1 MGPSVVEVCAFM
13 NNMGYTSQIYEHDKT
28 LVTVKRQIGDKP
40 VSIVLKYNPNFY
52 NVNVSAEFINVPAD
66 KLTKAYEICNR
77 FNRHYAFI
85 KFTVDPE
92 SGLVRGEDDG
102 VIQSDTYAEESL
114 ELVINLVKTLETV
127 LPAFTSTLIFN

>member
-1 MGPSVVEVCAFM
+1 MGPSAVEVCAFM
-13 NNMGYTSQIYEHDKT
+13 NSMGYTSQTHEQDKT
-28 LVTVKRQIGDKP
+28 LVTVKRHIGNNL
-40 VSIVLKYNPNFY
+40 VSILLKYNPNFY
-52 NVNVSAEFINVPAD
+52 NVNVSAEFINIPAD
-66 KLTKAYEICNR
+66 KLAKAYELCNR

-114 ELVINLVKTLETV
+114 DLVNNLIKTLETV
-127 LPAFTSTLIFN
+127 LPAFTNFIKE